1 MTINDTLRYLH
12 LGLPQDIA
20 QRKAHGDLKGALRL
34 IDRRLADEAT
44 PAPLR
49 HALTAHREIIERLP
63 KNFPVTYEAALAEIR
78 SHIPDF
84 EASEL
89 DELIDQRKL
98 RWIYIDGEMHFC
110 SNFFRTLC
118 KANPAFADRAG
129 VKLFG
134 SESLVKTGKS
144 RLDPVIEKMRANG
157 KVANRIR
164 MHESVRL
171 KDEHFT
177 PGMFLRVHLPLPIEC
192 DTQSDIV
199 IEKIYPEG
207 GIVAPADSLSR
218 TICWEKTMEENDEFV
233 VEYSFIHTDT
243 YHDVSAIKAD
253 KVQPDFCTGEEA
265 PHIVFTPYVKA
276 LVKTLTEG
284 VDDPLEKARIFYDY
298 LTLNVKYTFMPNY
311 FVEENIVQNCLQN
324 LNGDCGVY
332 ASTFVT
338 LCRCAGIPAQ
348 WQSGLS
354 AEPGYCSPHDWAR
367 FYIAPYGWLY
377 ADCSFGGGAVRANN
391 EMRRR
396 HYFGNLDG
404 FRIVAA
410 NAFQQEF
417 DIPKQHWRADPYDN
431 QQGEME
437 SAERGFDYEEFTR
450 VRKTLACDP
459 IE

>member
-1 MTINDTLRYLH
+1 MNVNETIRYLH
-12 LGLPQDIA
+12 IGLPQDIA
-20 QRKAHGDLKGALRL
+20 FRKAHGDLKGALRL

-44 PAPLR
+44 PEPLR
-49 HALTAHREIIERLP
+49 NALIAHREIIDQLP
-63 KNFPVTYEAALAEIR
+63 KNFPVTYDARLAEIR

-89 DELIDQRKL
+89 DEFIDQRKL
-98 RWIYIDGEMHFC
+98 RWIYIDGEMRFC

-118 KANPAFADRAG
+118 KANPAFSDRAG

-134 SESLVKTGKS
+134 VESLVKKGQS
-144 RLDPVIEKMRANG
+144 RLDPVIDKMRKQG
-157 KVANRIR
+157 QVSNRIR

-177 PGMFLRVHLPLPIEC
+177 PGMFLRVHLPLPVEC
-192 DTQSDIV
+192 ETQSDVV
-199 IEKIYPEG
+199 IEKVYPEG
-207 GIVAPADSLSR
+207 AMIAPADSLSR
-218 TICWEKTMEENDEFV
+218 TICWETTLEENDEFF
-233 VEYSFIHTDT
+233 VEYSFTHTDK
-243 YHDVSAIKAD
+243 YHDTTKMKAD
-253 KVQPDFCTGEEA
+253 PVQPDFFTGEEA
-265 PHIVFTPYVKA
+265 PHIVFTPYVRE

-311 FVEENIVQNCLQN
+311 FVEENIVQNCLHN
-324 LNGDCGVY
+324 LTGDCGVY

-391 EMRRR
+391 EERRK
-396 HYFGNLDG
+396 HFFGNLDG
-404 FRIVAA
+404 FRIVTT

-417 DIPKQHWRADPYDN
+417 DVPKQHWRADPYDN
-431 QQGEME
+431 QQGEIE
-437 SAERGFDYEEFTR
+437 TTDRDFDFDEFDQKA
-450 VRKTLACDP
+450 KTLLCRAID
-459 IE
+459 